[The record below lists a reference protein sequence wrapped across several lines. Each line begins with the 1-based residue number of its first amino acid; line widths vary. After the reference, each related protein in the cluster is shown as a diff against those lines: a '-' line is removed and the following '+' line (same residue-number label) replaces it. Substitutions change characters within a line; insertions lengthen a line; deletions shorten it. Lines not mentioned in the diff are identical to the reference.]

1 MLILNPCLRDNG
13 RWQPRKH
20 EGKSTKELSRGH
32 KIIVSDNN
40 LITIT
45 GGKWTSYRLMAEDTV
60 DKAIAMKLVDARP
73 CVTKNSIYTGTG
85 RTRT

>member
-1 MLILNPCLRDNG
+1 MKEEIDFILKTASLYMDPAPTYADIQSVFAGQRPLAA
-13 RWQPRKH
+13 PKH

-45 GGKWTSYRLMAEDTV
+45 EGNGLLIVAWQRIRWIKRS
-60 DKAIAMKLVDARP
+60 P
-73 CVTKNSIYTGTG
+73 
-85 RTRT
+85 